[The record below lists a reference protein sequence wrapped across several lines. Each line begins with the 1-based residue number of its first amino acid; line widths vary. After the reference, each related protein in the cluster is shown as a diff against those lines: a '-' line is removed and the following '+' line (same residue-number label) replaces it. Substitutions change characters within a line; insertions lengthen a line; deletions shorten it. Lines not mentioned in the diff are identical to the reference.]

1 MIISLPSFLAKID
14 GTAEKVI
21 GTAVCF
27 TGYSGRSS
35 FQKSLH
41 SLYIHKMQALRLAHS
56 SALRPALAAQRRCIA
71 TATANHVDI
80 PASASSTP
88 VAPVSLS
95 NVEAHWGRLSS
106 DEKVALHE
114 QLELLQRK
122 DWKELSL
129 NEKKA
134 GAYTF

>member
-1 MIISLPSFLAKID
+1 MMTKID

-27 TGYSGRSS
+27 TGYSGRPT
-35 FQKSLH
+35 KILV
-41 SLYIHKMQALRLAHS
+41 LPLHKMQALRLAHS

-71 TATANHVDI
+71 TATANHIDLL
-80 PASASSTP
+80 ASAFSIP
-88 VAPVSLS
+88 VAPIPLS
-95 NVEAHWGRLSS
+95 NVEAHWGKLSS
-106 DEKVALHE
+106 DEKASFHE
-114 QLELLQRK
+114 QLGLLQRK

-134 GAYTF
+134 GEYMF